1 MGHAAASLS
10 ICVLFLVAALP
21 VRGQSPNVASS
32 DNRRRNQV
40 DIFTRGNYRYIKSNG
55 IPDHQHGRFPNRN
68 NPNAIRPQN
77 YDFRVPLRPQPA
89 ARVTAVERQAFGVA
103 INGILFD
110 PGTAE
115 YWQRDRS
122 TGWRYEA
129 LSGKINLGL
138 DSNNAH
144 VQPTGAYHYHGL
156 PTGLIRHLNIG
167 RRMQLLGYAA
177 DGFPVYNQYG
187 YADPHNAKSTLEK
200 VRSSYQLKSG
210 TRPGGP
216 GGRYDGTFVQDYEY
230 VKGSGDLDQCNGRFG
245 VTSEYPSGTY
255 HYYLTE
261 IFPFVPRYY
270 RGTPDKSFHRRG
282 PPSGRQPYG
291 DHSRPPRRP

>member
-1 MGHAAASLS
+1 MSHAAASLS
-10 ICVLFLVAALP
+10 ICMLFLVAALP
-21 VRGQSPNVASS
+21 ARGQSPNVASS
-32 DNRRRNQV
+32 DNRRRNHV

-77 YDFRVPLRPQPA
+77 YDFRVPLRPKPA
-89 ARVTAVERQAFGVA
+89 ARVIAVERQAFGVA

-245 VTSEYPSGTY
+245 VTSEYPNGTY

-261 IFPFVPRYY
+261 SFPFVPRYY
-270 RGTPDKSFHRRG
+270 RGTPDKCFHRRG
-282 PPSGRQPYG
+282 PPSGRQPHG
-291 DHSRPPRRP
+291 GHSRPPRRP

>member
-1 MGHAAASLS
+1 MSHAAASLS
-10 ICVLFLVAALP
+10 ICMLFLVAALP
-21 VRGQSPNVASS
+21 ARGQSPNVASS

-77 YDFRVPLRPQPA
+77 YDFRVPLRPKPA
-89 ARVTAVERQAFGVA
+89 ARVIAVERQAFGVA

-156 PTGLIRHLNIG
+156 PTGLTRHLNIG

-210 TRPGGP
+210 TRLGGP

-245 VTSEYPSGTY
+245 VTSEYPNGTY

-261 IFPFVPRYY
+261 SFPFVPRYY
-270 RGTPDKSFHRRG
+270 RGTSDKSFHRRG
-282 PPSGRQPYG
+282 PPSGRQPHG
-291 DHSRPPRRP
+291 GHSRPPRRP